1 MKLIKVIKNLKLENS
16 KEIIRNFIKLNYIN
30 SKTNQLIKS
39 IKYQTKPVSPK
50 ILLSK
55 VQDFLEKKIEGE
67 KIEVALNTS
76 TRWAKIITWS
86 LIGGTGFGIAWLSI
100 AKTEEIIIATGKL
113 EPIGGVVEIK
123 MPLRGVTQEIL
134 VKEGDLVKKGQVL
147 IKLDGEA
154 SQAKEKAL
162 RKSQEIN
169 SGILESLEF
178 LKDEGAISKVQYLQ
192 QQNKVY
198 EIESELTANQ
208 VTLKYQ
214 KITSPV
220 DGLVFDLKPR
230 KAGYVADPNQPIVKI
245 VPNGKLIANV
255 EIDSRSIGFV
265 SVNRPADISID
276 SFPASDFGIIQ
287 GKVKSISSDALPP
300 DPRLGKGFRF
310 PAKITLEQQFLELK
324 NKKQLPLQVGMSLT
338 ANIKLRKVSYL
349 QLLLNT
355 FQQKTDSLRTM

>member
-1 MKLIKVIKNLKLENS
+1 MKFKKLLNDIKSKYSSEELGEQIKANYNNLRKQPFIENIKN
-16 KEIIRNFIKLNYIN
+16 
-30 SKTNQLIKS
+30 KTEKI
-39 IKYQTKPVSPK
+39 SPI
-50 ILLSK
+50 ILLTK
-55 VQDFLEKKIEGE
+55 IQDLIEKKIEGE
-67 KIEVALNTS
+67 KIEVSLKTS
-76 TRWAKIITWS
+76 TRWAKVITWS

-113 EPIGGVVEIK
+113 EPVGGVIEIK

-134 VKEGDLVKKGQVL
+134 IKEGDRVKKGQVL
-147 IKLDGEA
+147 IKLDTEA
-154 SQAKEKAL
+154 IRAKEKAL
-162 RKSQEIN
+162 IKSKEIN
-169 SGILESLEF
+169 SNILKSLEL

-192 QQNKVY
+192 QENKLY
-198 EIESELTANQ
+198 EIESALTENR

-214 KITSPV
+214 KITAPV
-220 DGLVFDLKPR
+220 DGLIFDLKPR
-230 KAGYVADPNQPIVKI
+230 KVGYVADPSQPILKI
-245 VPNGKLIANV
+245 VPNGNLIASI

-276 SFPASDFGIIQ
+276 SYPASDFGIIK

-300 DPRLGKGFRF
+300 NPNLSKGFRF
-310 PAKITLEQQFLELK
+310 PAKIKLEKQYLELK

-355 FQQKTDSLRTM
+355 FQQKTDALRTM

>member
-1 MKLIKVIKNLKLENS
+1 MKLIKLIKTLNLENS
-16 KEIIRNFIKLNYIN
+16 SKIMRDFFKNNYKILKTHDFISNLKNE
-30 SKTNQLIKS
+30 
-39 IKYQTKPVSPK
+39 TKKVSPK
-50 ILLSK
+50 ILLTNI
-55 VQDFLEKKIEGE
+55 QDIIEKKIEGE
-67 KIEVALNTS
+67 KIEVALKTS
-76 TRWAKIITWS
+76 TLWAKIITWS
-86 LIGGTGFGIAWLSI
+86 LIGGTGFGIVWLSI

-134 VKEGDLVKKGQVL
+134 IKEGDQVKKGQVL
-147 IKLDGEA
+147 IKLDTEA
-154 SQAKEKAL
+154 SKAKEKAL
-162 RKSQEIN
+162 IKSKEIN
-169 SGILESLEF
+169 SGILKSLEL

-198 EIESELTANQ
+198 EIESELAANR

-230 KAGYVADPNQPIVKI
+230 QTGYVGDPNQPIVKI
-245 VPNGKLIANV
+245 VPNGKLIANI

-265 SVNRPADISID
+265 SVNRPTDISID
-276 SFPASDFGIIQ
+276 SFPASDFGIIE
-287 GKVKSISSDALPP
+287 GKVRSISSDALPP
-300 DPRLGKGFRF
+300 NPQLGKGYRF
-310 PAKITLEQQFLELK
+310 PAKISLDKQYLELK

-355 FQQKTDSLRTM
+355 FQQKTDALRTM

>member
-1 MKLIKVIKNLKLENS
+1 MKLIELIKKLNLNNSSKVMGDFFKNKNKSLKTNEFIINLKN
-16 KEIIRNFIKLNYIN
+16 
-30 SKTNQLIKS
+30 
-39 IKYQTKPVSPK
+39 QTKKVSPK
-50 ILLSK
+50 ILLTNI
-55 VQDFLEKKIEGE
+55 QDIIEKKIEGE
-67 KIEVALNTS
+67 KIEVSLNTS

-123 MPLRGVTQEIL
+123 MPIRGVTQEIL

-147 IKLDGEA
+147 LKLDAEV
-154 SQAKEKAL
+154 SKAKEKAL
-162 RKSQEIN
+162 IKSHEIN
-169 SGILESLEF
+169 AGILKSLEL

-230 KAGYVADPNQPIVKI
+230 KTGFVADPNQPIVKI
-245 VPNGKLIANV
+245 VPNGKLIAKV
-255 EIDSRSIGFV
+255 EIDSRSSGFV

-310 PAKITLEQQFLELK
+310 PAKISLQQQYLELK
-324 NKKQLPLQVGMSLT
+324 NKKKLPLQVGMSLT